1 MSHSAPL
8 AEPHAAPPRDS
19 AQSAWPAAIAL
30 LVVGVIGLGIL
41 FEREVSA
48 AVRIW
53 ETNEAYNHCWLIAPI
68 AAWLAW
74 SRRQR
79 LAGLQPAPTPLFAL
93 LAIPVG
99 AAWLVA
105 ERLGIMEGRQLTAL
119 ALVLVFVLTVLGW
132 RITRAM
138 AAPLLYLFFLVPFGA
153 FTVPL
158 LQQFTTWFIDIGLDV
173 IGIPHYVDDLIIETP
188 AGTFLV
194 AEACAGLR
202 FLIAA
207 LAFGALYALVMFR
220 SPGRRLAVLALAI
233 VVPIVANG
241 FRALGIVVLGSVL
254 GSAEA
259 AAADHIIY
267 GWVFFSIVML
277 LLIVVGLPFREDHR
291 PDTAPPPPARP
302 MRAPRAAMLAVA
314 ALLAGG
320 LASAAPATSL
330 ALQQAGARAPER
342 IAVPL
347 PPVEGCD
354 VSADGATL
362 VCGDLTVRAEAV
374 IFPAQATWNVVSAE
388 RSRAAGLDDQDLLF
402 SVRVPNGGT
411 WRARQSRDRMQTV
424 AIGLWL
430 NGRPAGGGV
439 RSRAEQAWNSLGG
452 GQGLPVLIAVTIAP
466 QQAEGAFLHAPRQ
479 RAVLEALLEAQG
491 QQIAA
496 GASSLSGRNR
506 APASE
511 LVWPGTSRSR
521 G

>member
-1 MSHSAPL
+1 VSHSAPL
-8 AEPHAAPPRDS
+8 AEPPPASTRDA
-19 AQSAWPAAIAL
+19 AQSGWTAAIVL
-30 LVVGVIGLGIL
+30 LVAGVIGLGFL
-41 FEREVSA
+41 FQREVAS

-53 ETNEAYNHCWLIAPI
+53 ETNEAYNHCWLIIPI

-79 LAGLQPAPTPLFAL
+79 LVGLQPSPTPLFAL
-93 LAIPVG
+93 IALPLG

-119 ALVLVFVLTVLGW
+119 SLVLVFVLTVLGW

-153 FTVPL
+153 FSVPL
-158 LQQFTTWFIDIGLDV
+158 LQQVTTWFIDVGLDV

-241 FRALGIVVLGSVL
+241 LRALGIVVLGSVL

-277 LLIVVGLPFREDHR
+277 LLILVGLPFREDHR
-291 PDTAPPPPARP
+291 PEAPPPAPARP
-302 MRAPRAAMLAVA
+302 IRAPRPAMLALA

-320 LASAAPATSL
+320 LASAAPAASL

-354 VSADGATL
+354 VSADGTTL
-362 VCGDLTVRAEAV
+362 SCGELVVRAEAV
-374 IFPAQATWNVVSAE
+374 VFPAQATWNVVSAE

-411 WRARQSRDRMQTV
+411 WRVRQSRERLQTV

-439 RSRAEQAWNSLGG
+439 QSRAEQAWNSLGG
-452 GQGLPVLIAVTIAP
+452 GQGLPVLIAITVAP
-466 QQAEGAFLHAPRQ
+466 RQTEGAILHAPRQ
-479 RAVLEALLEAQG
+479 RALLEALLQAQG
-491 QQIAA
+491 QQIAS

-511 LVWPGTSRSR
+511 LVWPAGMRVR